1 MGQFNYLYM
10 DLRVICY
17 VESKEHPG
25 QLEYMLCQYKGSTL
39 RVRANLMTNQ
49 DRHTEWNF
57 GDPYNLLD
65 QNIIITARYGRG
77 VPEFLNFRPDLKEPS
92 KETLR

>member
-1 MGQFNYLYM
+1 MGQFKWLFMN
-10 DLRVICY
+10 LRVIAY
-17 VESKEHPG
+17 VESLQHPG

-39 RVRANLMTNQ
+39 RVRTSLMPNN
-49 DRHTEWNF
+49 DRHNEWNF

-77 VPEFLNFRPDLKEPS
+77 VPEFVHFMPELSEPS